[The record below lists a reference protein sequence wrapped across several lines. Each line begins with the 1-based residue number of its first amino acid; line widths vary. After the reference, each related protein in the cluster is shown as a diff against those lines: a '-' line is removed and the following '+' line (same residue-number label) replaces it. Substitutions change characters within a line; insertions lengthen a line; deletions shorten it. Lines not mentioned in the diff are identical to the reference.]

1 MSLRLFLLERHV
13 PAPIRRR
20 MFGRLVGLTANAFG
34 VPAPDLS
41 RLRLDEAIERF
52 ARFTRDETERTLA
65 VSPSSDECRDRL
77 FDGAR
82 ELGSSIRR
90 SLGVRGPD
98 EAMRALRLLYA
109 AIGITLDVRGSFDI
123 CSAGLP
129 WPERSRRHARV
140 GGAKAPPYINSE
152 SARCCDTGE
161 IVITRCAFSRV
172 YAPAICE
179 FISALDAGI
188 VAGLTGGTTL
198 VFTERITAGAPACR
212 ARLIGSEPE

>member
-1 MSLRLFLLERHV
+1 MSLRLFLLEQHV

-20 MFGRLVGLTANAFG
+20 MFARLVRMTAEAFG
-34 VPAPDLS
+34 VPAPELS
-41 RLRLDEAIERF
+41 RLRPDEAIERF
-52 ARFTRDETERTLA
+52 AHLTRDEAERALA
-65 VSPSSDECRDRL
+65 AGPSSAACHDRL

-82 ELGSSIRR
+82 ELGASIRR
-90 SLGVRGPD
+90 SLGIRRPD

-109 AIGITLDVRGSFDI
+109 AIGLDLAANHA
-123 CSAGLP
+123 AGEL
-129 WPERSRRHARV
+129 
-140 GGAKAPPYINSE
+140 
-152 SARCCDTGE
+152 
-161 IVITRCAFSRV
+161 VISRCAFSRA
-172 YAPAICE
+172 YTPAVCE